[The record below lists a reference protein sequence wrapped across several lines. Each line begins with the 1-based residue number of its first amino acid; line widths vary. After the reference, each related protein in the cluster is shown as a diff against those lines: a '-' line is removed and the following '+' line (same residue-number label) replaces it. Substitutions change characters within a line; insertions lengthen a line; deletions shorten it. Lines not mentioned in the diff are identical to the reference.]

1 MGLYPRERLPNAAAA
16 YLEAY
21 IALETSAHKAQTLVD
36 RLLSITLALTGES
49 ISRSRN
55 SGWKVAAIQELPTL
69 EGAASYAGHLVR
81 VAKIPKA
88 EQLLEAIGD
97 WRKKRNYLQQLWDRL
112 PGEVRTIL
120 KLPETLD

>member
-36 RLLSITLALTGES
+36 RLLSLTLALTGES

-55 SGWKVAAIQELPTL
+55 PCKFSNEKNPVSALTRCGFPRHCRLASSTSGSKDALSLAFCVTRAA
-69 EGAASYAGHLVR
+69 
-81 VAKIPKA
+81 
-88 EQLLEAIGD
+88 
-97 WRKKRNYLQQLWDRL
+97 
-112 PGEVRTIL
+112 TIR
-120 KLPETLD
+120 